1 MKLIIEQL
9 KKGIQTHPSVLNST
23 LSSVKSWKRAQYII
37 LSEII
42 ADTLSRSE
50 YLQGNRKNELGTTI
64 SSTTLHRIFTND
76 YETKENSDL
85 RFLKTLDKLA
95 IFIGYASLNSFIA
108 NHKERTNPI
117 SLFDTNDEHT
127 AYFEHLI
134 HQFCEDEFRCLLK
147 LPEVNLSRLS
157 DFIFEDGPLTQRI
170 TGLLEKY
177 AKLNLFLNNDDNRSK
192 FEIYDFRI
200 TRIDDTL
207 TVISTKE
214 RWNLEWRDATGT
226 ISNTYNKVNLQT
238 YFIKKQHNTWKIW
251 DNYNPDYHNLSLE
264 ASLNMLQKIEA

>member
-23 LSSVKSWKRAQYII
+23 LSSVKTWKRAQYII
-37 LSEII
+37 LSEIMSHVL
-42 ADTLSRSE
+42 ARSE
-50 YLQGNRKNELGTTI
+50 FLQGNRKNELGTTI

-76 YETKENSDL
+76 YTAKENLDL

-95 IFIGYASLNSFIA
+95 IFIGYPSLNNFIA
-108 NHKERTNPI
+108 NHHGKPI
-117 SLFDTNDEHT
+117 DHTEHT

-134 HQFCEDEFRCLLK
+134 YQFCEDEFQCLLK
-147 LPEVNLSRLS
+147 LPEVNLSGLS

-177 AKLNLFLNNDDNRSK
+177 AQLNLHLNTDNNRSN
-192 FEIYDFRI
+192 FEIFDFRH
-200 TRIDDTL
+200 TRIDDSL
-207 TVISTKE
+207 AVISAKE
-214 RWNLEWRDATGT
+214 LWNLEWRDATGT
-226 ISNTYNKVNLQT
+226 INNVYNKVNLQT
-238 YFIKKQHNTWKIW
+238 YFIKKQHNIWKIW

-264 ASLNMLQKIEA
+264 SSLNMLQKIET